1 MKTDGVPKDAI
12 HLNLFSFSL
21 AGEAKR
27 WLHLFKGNSLQK
39 WEKVVEKF
47 LKKYF
52 LEPKTAK
59 GKVEISSFH
68 QFPDESLSE
77 ALDRF
82 HGLLWKIP
90 THWFS
95 ESVQL
100 NIFIDGFWPHSK
112 QLHDASTGGKIKLKT
127 PDEAMELMENMT
139 ASDHAIL
146 RDRAYTPCHP
156 SRAHITRRT
165 TSPKQAP
172 SQATRDPHR
181 DAEQASS
188 TVAGSAT
195 CPFFSHASWGMHYL

>member
-1 MKTDGVPKDAI
+1 M
-12 HLNLFSFSL
+12 
-21 AGEAKR
+21 
-27 WLHLFKGNSLQK
+27 
-39 WEKVVEKF
+39 
-47 LKKYF
+47 KKYF

-156 SRAHITRRT
+156 SRAHITRRI
-165 TSPKQAP
+165 TSLKQAP

-181 DAEQASS
+181 DTKQASS
-188 TVAGSAT
+188 TIASSAT
-195 CPFFSHASWGMHYL
+195 YPFFSHAHWGMQHLWWGP